1 MRTIVMIAQE
11 ILAAVRE
18 QGAAIQAL
26 IIVSSQDSMAAN
38 EEIKARLQRIEE
50 AVTTPGTSPDQATV
64 DALTAQASAAA
75 AGLNQSTGGL
85 EAAITQETQTP

>member
-11 ILAAVRE
+11 ILAAVRD

-38 EEIKARLQRIEE
+38 EEIKARLRLIEQ
-50 AVTTPGTSPDQATV
+50 AVAEEPAARLVLTLGSPVQ
-64 DALTAQASAAA
+64 
-75 AGLNQSTGGL
+75 N
-85 EAAITQETQTP
+85 P

>member
-11 ILAAVRE
+11 ILAAVRK

-38 EEIKARLQRIEE
+38 EKIKARLRLIEQ
-50 AVTTPGTSPDQATV
+50 AVAEEPAARLVLTLGSPVQ
-64 DALTAQASAAA
+64 
-75 AGLNQSTGGL
+75 N
-85 EAAITQETQTP
+85 P

>member
-38 EEIKARLQRIEE
+38 EKIKARLRLIEQ
-50 AVTTPGTSPDQATV
+50 AVAEEPAARLVLTLGSPVQ
-64 DALTAQASAAA
+64 
-75 AGLNQSTGGL
+75 N
-85 EAAITQETQTP
+85 P

>member
-1 MRTIVMIAQE
+1 MIAQE

-38 EEIKARLQRIEE
+38 EEIKARLRLIEQ
-50 AVTTPGTSPDQATV
+50 AVAEEPAARLVLTLGSPVQ
-64 DALTAQASAAA
+64 
-75 AGLNQSTGGL
+75 N
-85 EAAITQETQTP
+85 P

>member
-38 EEIKARLQRIEE
+38 EEIKARLRLIEQ
-50 AVTTPGTSPDQATV
+50 AVAEEPAARLVLTLGSPVQ
-64 DALTAQASAAA
+64 
-75 AGLNQSTGGL
+75 N
-85 EAAITQETQTP
+85 P

>member
-18 QGAAIQAL
+18 QGAANAQALATIEAL

-38 EEIKARLQRIEE
+38 EEIKARLRLIEQ
-50 AVTTPGTSPDQATV
+50 AVAEEPAARLVLTLGSPVQ
-64 DALTAQASAAA
+64 
-75 AGLNQSTGGL
+75 N
-85 EAAITQETQTP
+85 P

>member
-11 ILAAVRE
+11 ILAAVRD

-38 EEIKARLQRIEE
+38 EKIKARLRLIEQ
-50 AVTTPGTSPDQATV
+50 AVAEEPAARLVLTLGSPVQ
-64 DALTAQASAAA
+64 
-75 AGLNQSTGGL
+75 N
-85 EAAITQETQTP
+85 P